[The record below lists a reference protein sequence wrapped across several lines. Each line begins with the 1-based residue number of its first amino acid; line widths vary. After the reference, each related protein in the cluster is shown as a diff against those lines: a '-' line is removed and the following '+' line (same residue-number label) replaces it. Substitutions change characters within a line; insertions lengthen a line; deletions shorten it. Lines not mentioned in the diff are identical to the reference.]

1 MISACIALGNRL
13 HLFDALAKVGSEEKP
28 ATAAQVAEE
37 SGCKERYVR
46 EWLAVMATSD
56 IISVTEDEKFFI
68 KKEHIEDLTSS
79 TGVVSHSFLPAF
91 LKPYEKVCSVFK
103 KDGPYG
109 IHHTDIAP
117 EFHDIMAKFSEARHK
132 KYFITDFVPAL
143 GADIKASFGIENRN
157 RSTFPKSHFTGIDI
171 SPEAIKLAKEL
182 EKDDGKKYE
191 NLSFFE
197 MDAMKLDPAWTN
209 KFDLVTNINA
219 CHGQMR
225 PDLGLKEIH
234 RVLKPGGVLGML
246 EIYGT
251 SNIYKDK
258 HELGEQAAIRYAR
271 SIFGCLPLGSNS
283 KDALGLGTMWGIERA
298 KKLLKE
304 AGFDDV
310 KLVPTPH
317 FEANIL
323 YICKK

>member
-1 MISACIALGNRL
+1 MLSACIALGNRL
-13 HLFDALAKVGSEEKP
+13 HLFDALAKMGSEEKP

-79 TGVVSHSFLPAF
+79 AGVVSHSFLPAF

-157 RSTFPKSHFTGIDI
+157 KNWLSSYFKERLEKGDMDCLDIGCGKGFHVSLLGSTFPKSHFTGIDI

-182 EKDDGKKYE
+182 KNDDGKKYE

-225 PDLGLKEIH
+225 PDLV
-234 RVLKPGGVLGML
+234 RM
-246 EIYGT
+246 
-251 SNIYKDK
+251 
-258 HELGEQAAIRYAR
+258 
-271 SIFGCLPLGSNS
+271 
-283 KDALGLGTMWGIERA
+283 
-298 KKLLKE
+298 
-304 AGFDDV
+304 
-310 KLVPTPH
+310 
-317 FEANIL
+317 
-323 YICKK
+323 